1 MQSELHI
8 EPLERST
15 VMYAAECIYCA
26 RLVFRGARR
35 LGGVQLDM
43 IENHVLAC
51 RPLEPMERV
60 DDLLGHFKI
69 TKTAA

>member
-1 MQSELHI
+1 MQTQPVEHTTI
-8 EPLERST
+8 
-15 VMYAAECIYCA
+15 VYAAECIYCA

-51 RPLEPMERV
+51 RPLDPIERV